1 MSNQTPLQA
10 NVRRLMQEK
19 GITYDAVYRKTGLA
33 PSSLARILT
42 GTTQPRYSTIEKLAA
57 VFGTTTAELVNE
69 TDDVPVANTDE
80 ELNKAKTAVELEHA
94 SLFFDAVKDECGK
107 EKVLDKKEP
116 LKQDVSSLVPKY
128 KLSNVFDCLTN
139 GGEPDS
145 YVAAPPGTSRHAL
158 ENMLCLLATNSAM
171 RPSIFE
177 GDLLYFEKVPEDVM
191 RSGDIVLANTRIGP
205 VVGRLFKRNVTH
217 LIKFDD
223 DNSPEVERV
232 EATSIY
238 GVIKWLVRRL

>member
-1 MSNQTPLQA
+1 MELLADTDNVPTPVKDKSLN
-10 NVRRLMQEK
+10 NVT
-19 GITYDAVYRKTGLA
+19 ITHNRE
-33 PSSLARILT
+33 SSLF
-42 GTTQPRYSTIEKLAA
+42 Y
-57 VFGTTTAELVNE
+57 
-69 TDDVPVANTDE
+69 
-80 ELNKAKTAVELEHA
+80 
-94 SLFFDAVKDECGK
+94 DAVKDECGK

-128 KLSNVFDCLTN
+128 KLSNVFDCLTG

-145 YVAAPPGTSRHAL
+145 YVAAPPGTSGHAL
-158 ENMLCLLATNSAM
+158 ENMLCLLATNSSM

-177 GDLLYFEKVPEDVM
+177 GDLLYFEKVPEDLL
-191 RSGDIVLANTRIGP
+191 RSGDIVLADTNIGP

-232 EATSIY
+232 EATSIF